1 MSADSPEADDHPQ
14 PTAALAETADWE
26 SPAPAPPILGDS
38 PEPFPFLG
46 PPQAPHEIGRLGSYG
61 VLKLLGAGG
70 MGLVFSAEDRQLQRR
85 VALKVM
91 KPHLAA
97 EPRARQRFLRE
108 ARAAAAVE
116 HDHVIAIYQ
125 VGEERGVPYL
135 AMPHLQGET
144 LHARLQRECRLPVA
158 EIVRI
163 AREVADGLAAAHER
177 GLIHRDIKPA
187 NLWLEAARQ
196 RVKILDFGLAR
207 AVGDQ
212 TRLTLS
218 GAVVGTPWFMSPEQ
232 ARGEEVDPRSDL
244 FSLGCVV
251 YQMCTAEPPFQGT
264 DVLSVLSALAL
275 HQPPSP
281 AEAAPD
287 TPQSVSSLV
296 MRLLMKEAGERPGS
310 ARMVVDELDR
320 IAGELS
326 GGSTRRAAPSPGS
339 SPGSLGA
346 KAAPRPPIDSIAVLP
361 LANEGGDPDAEYLSD
376 GISEG
381 VIDVLSQLSTVRVLA
396 RNTVFRYKGQHVDA
410 REVGRALGVSAVVI
424 GRLLQRGNRLII
436 KAELV
441 QTTDGTRLWGCHFD
455 RELADI
461 LTIEQSLS
469 REIAENLRLRLTGE
483 DQQRLTRRHTESA
496 EAYRLYLQGRYHWNK
511 RSGEGLRKSIKLYEQ
526 AIDLDPAYALAY
538 TGIADALVNL
548 GGWGHVASRETYPR
562 AKAAALRALAIDD
575 ALAEAHVSL
584 AVVQKE
590 YDWDWPAAEQS
601 YLRALELNPN
611 YALAWMWY
619 GEYLSCVG
627 RHPEGIAALQR
638 AGELDP
644 LSLPIHATLGRH
656 GYYFARRYD
665 QAIAQ
670 LRKTL
675 EMDEN
680 FWIPHLWIG
689 LLYAAEGRIP
699 EALAACETARRL
711 DDNLETLGVLGY
723 AYARAGR
730 QQDAAE
736 MLNSLRQLA
745 ERRYVSPMLLA
756 LIATGLGDHEQAFA
770 WLEQAWQDRAQ
781 MMSEL
786 LVETAFDP
794 LRADLRFD
802 ELLRRVGLM
811 PSR

>member
-1 MSADSPEADDHPQ
+1 MTQ
-14 PTAALAETADWE
+14 T
-26 SPAPAPPILGDS
+26 
-38 PEPFPFLG
+38 
-46 PPQAPHEIGRLGSYG
+46 G
-61 VLKLLGAGG
+61 V
-70 MGLVFSAEDRQLQRR
+70 
-85 VALKVM
+85 VA
-91 KPHLAA
+91 
-97 EPRARQRFLRE
+97 
-108 ARAAAAVE
+108 
-116 HDHVIAIYQ
+116 
-125 VGEERGVPYL
+125 
-135 AMPHLQGET
+135 
-144 LHARLQRECRLPVA
+144 
-158 EIVRI
+158 
-163 AREVADGLAAAHER
+163 
-177 GLIHRDIKPA
+177 
-187 NLWLEAARQ
+187 
-196 RVKILDFGLAR
+196 
-207 AVGDQ
+207 
-212 TRLTLS
+212 
-218 GAVVGTPWFMSPEQ
+218 GTPQYMSPEQ
-232 ARGEEVDPRSDL
+232 AQGQHLDHRSDL
-244 FSLGCVV
+244 FSLGCVL
-251 YQMCTAEPPFQGT
+251 YEMCTGEPPFKGT
-264 DVLSVLSALAL
+264 DILSVLSALAL
-275 HQPPSP
+275 HHPPAP
-281 AEAAPD
+281 AESGAD
-287 TPQSVSSLV
+287 TPDDLSTLV
-296 MRLLMKEAGERPGS
+296 MRLLAKDARERPAS
-310 ARMVVDELDR
+310 ARAVAEDLDGIACEL
-320 IAGELS
+320 AG
-326 GGSTRRAAPSPGS
+326 TAVRRTAAARDAAFGS
-339 SPGSLGA
+339 SPVRP
-346 KAAPRPPIDSIAVLP
+346 AARRPIDSIAVLP

-424 GRLLQRGNRLII
+424 GRLLQRGNRLIV

-461 LTIEQSLS
+461 LTIEQTLS

-483 DQQRLTRRHTESA
+483 DEQRLTRRHTESA

-511 RSGEGLRKSIKLYEQ
+511 RSEGGLRKSIKLYEQ

-562 AKAAALRALAIDD
+562 AKAAALRALAIDEG
-575 ALAEAHVSL
+575 LAEAHVSL

-619 GEYLSCVG
+619 GEYLSCAG

-656 GYYFARRYD
+656 GYYFARQYD
-665 QAIAQ
+665 LAIAQ
-670 LRKTL
+670 LRKTI

-680 FWIPHLWIG
+680 FWIPYLWVG
-689 LLYAAEGRIP
+689 LLYGAEGRIP
-699 EALAACETARRL
+699 EALAACETAQRL

-730 QQDAAE
+730 QQDAVQ
-736 MLNSLRQLA
+736 MLNSLGQLA

-756 LIATGLGDHEQAFA
+756 LIATGLGDHEQAFG

-786 LVETAFDP
+786 QVEPAFDP
-794 LRADLRFD
+794 LRGDPRFHDL
-802 ELLRRVGLM
+802 LQRVGLN
-811 PSR
+811 PSA